1 MIYLF
6 LIRHGETPWT
16 REKRFQGST
25 NTSLNERGIR
35 QAEAVAETLKKYK
48 VDVIYASPLKRARQ
62 TAEKIRKATKRKII
76 FDPRLK
82 ELGFGKWEG
91 KTSAELWADP
101 KSGYHKWCEGKPVH
115 PPKGEK
121 ITAFRKRVA
130 WFLKEI
136 EKKHSKAGTNSKIA
150 VVTHGGPVKMLLYE
164 ALELPFRSLWS
175 FRIETTSVSILGLGE
190 HYAQVFCLNDTSHL
204 PRHLAPQPE
213 YLA

>member
-1 MIYLF
+1 MLYLF

-25 NTSLNERGIR
+25 NTSLNARGIR
-35 QAEAVAETLKKYK
+35 QAEAVAKTLKKYK
-48 VDVIYASPLKRARQ
+48 VDTIYASPLNRARQ
-62 TAEKIRKATKRKII
+62 TAEKIKKSVKRKIVY
-76 FDPRLK
+76 DRRLR

-91 KTSAELWADP
+91 KTSAELLGDL
-101 KSGYHKWCEGKPVH
+101 KSGYHAWCKGKPVT

-121 ITAFRKRVA
+121 LTAFRKRVA
-130 WFLKEI
+130 SFLKDLS
-136 EKKHSKAGTNSKIA
+136 KKHSKKPGQKIA
-150 VVTHGGPVKMLLYE
+150 VVTHGGPVKMILYE
-164 ALELPFRSLWS
+164 ALRLPFRSLWS
-175 FRIETTSVSILGLGE
+175 FRIETTSVTILGIGE